1 MKRILTENS
10 DIRAKEKEE
19 HARNLAQ
26 TFRTAPFSELQT
38 MTQAKVKVTL
48 NKSSNFTYK

>member
-38 MTQAKVKVTL
+38 MTQAKVKI
-48 NKSSNFTYK
+48 NPNNS